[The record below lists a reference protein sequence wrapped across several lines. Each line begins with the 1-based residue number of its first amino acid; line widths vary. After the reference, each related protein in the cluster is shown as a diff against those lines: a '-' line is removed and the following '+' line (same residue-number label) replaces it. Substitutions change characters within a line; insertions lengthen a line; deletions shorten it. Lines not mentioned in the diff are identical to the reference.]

1 MIAAGKTQTNTKENL
16 KFLSKRKNHPIHL
29 QYTED
34 SKITQFPSRL
44 QRPTGETQ
52 EAQYPIIIT
61 NQRYQLTSLITPEIN
76 KDLPSKI
83 LVTTQNQLGYPLSE
97 NITYELLSLKP
108 LQKLGEQYD
117 EGNLPIDKKFEKERS
132 LPEKTKNWK

>member
-1 MIAAGKTQTNTKENL
+1 MIAAGKTQTNAKGEFEISFQTKESPNTPAIYRG
-16 KFLSKRKNHPIHL
+16 FEN
-29 QYTED
+29 YTV
-34 SKITQFPSRL
+34 SVTVTTSN
-44 QRPTGETQ
+44 GETQ